1 MRDYPGFDQAK
12 GFHIAYFNMVFHHNK
27 MVGHWNGAFWRKYVQ
42 NTFWLAERAN
52 NLVVVRVLSSG

>member
-27 MVGHWNGAFWRKYVQ
+27 MVGH
-42 NTFWLAERAN
+42 
-52 NLVVVRVLSSG
+52 